1 MILYYYVYFCR
12 VSKLNFL
19 LKYAKYRFKSGNEHT
34 IHSPYLFRFYLDVIT
49 DENPFYIYN
58 DIESIRSKLLMT
70 DMEIT
75 IEDHGAGSKVNP
87 SNKRKI
93 KDIAK
98 NTVKAAKYG
107 QLLFRLV
114 NHFKPDSILEL
125 GTSLGVSTLYLAGS
139 NKKMKVTTVEGCPS
153 TSKVAQINFDKIG
166 FENIEL
172 ITDNFDHFLPN
183 YLSKTKQ
190 LDFVFFDGNHQKD
203 ATINY
208 FNWCVEKAHDK
219 TIFVFDDI
227 HWSQGMTEAWEEIKK
242 HPKITSTIDLFFVG
256 IVFFNTDL
264 SKEDFVLRF

>member
-1 MILYYYVYFCR
+1 MILYYSDYFCG
-12 VSKLNFL
+12 VSKLTFL
-19 LKYAKYRFKSGNEHT
+19 SNYAKYRFKSRNEHGL
-34 IHSPYLFRFYLDVIT
+34 HSPYLFRFYLDVIA
-49 DENPFYIYN
+49 DETPYYIFE

-70 DMEIT
+70 DMEIA
-75 IEDHGAGSKVNP
+75 IEDHGAGSKVNT

-98 NTVKAAKYG
+98 NTVKAPKYG

-114 NHFKPDSILEL
+114 NHFKPDAILEL

-139 NKKMKVTTVEGCPS
+139 NRKMKVTTVEGCQN

-172 ITDNFDHFLPN
+172 INANFDHFLPD
-183 YLSKTKQ
+183 YLSKTKK
-190 LDFVFFDGNHQKD
+190 LDFVFFDGNHQKE

-208 FNWCVEKAHDK
+208 FNWCLEKAHNK

-242 HPKITSTIDLFFVG
+242 HPKVTATIDLFFMG
-256 IVFFNTDL
+256 IVFFNSDL

>member
-1 MILYYYVYFCR
+1 M
-12 VSKLNFL
+12 SKLRILSN
-19 LKYAKYRFKSGNEHT
+19 YAKYRFKSGNEHS
-34 IHSPYLFRFYLDVIT
+34 IHSPYLFRFYLDVIK
-49 DENPFYIYN
+49 DETPFYIYE

-70 DMEIT
+70 DMEIS
-75 IEDHGAGSKVNP
+75 IEDHGAGSKVNA

-93 KDIAK
+93 KDITK
-98 NTVKAAKYG
+98 NSVKAPKYG

-114 NHFKPDSILEL
+114 NHFKPESILEL

-166 FENIEL
+166 FNNIEL
-172 ITDNFDHFLPN
+172 INDNFDHFLPA
-183 YLSKTKQ
+183 YLEKNKQ
-190 LDFVFFDGNHQKD
+190 LDFVFFDGNHQKE

-208 FNWCVEKAHDK
+208 FNWCVEKAHHK
-219 TIFVFDDI
+219 SIFVFDDI
-227 HWSQGMTEAWEEIKK
+227 HWSNGMTEAWEEIKK
-242 HPKITSTIDLFFVG
+242 HPKITSTIDLFFMG